1 MPPCS
6 GPRICCLQGDDR
18 SEVFLHQ
25 LRVLTYGCVGID
37 EDDALLGKI
46 ILNGVVDDLG
56 FVLGRNTGNQAALL
70 GFGMPSLS

>member
-6 GPRICCLQGDDR
+6 GPEFVVFRGDDR

-56 FVLGRNTGNQAALL
+56 FVLGRNTGNQRLFSAS
-70 GFGMPSLS
+70 GMPSLS